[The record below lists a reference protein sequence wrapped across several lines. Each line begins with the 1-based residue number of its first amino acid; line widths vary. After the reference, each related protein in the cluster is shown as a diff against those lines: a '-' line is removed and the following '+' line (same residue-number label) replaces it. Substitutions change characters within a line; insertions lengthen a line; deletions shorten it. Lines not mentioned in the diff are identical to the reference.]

1 MLKSQDQA
9 STLTSRVLAPVNF
22 IVLLAMIMVAG
33 LILLTQSIMAEQSDR
48 MIRATVSGLMAEQKK
63 SLASEVE
70 ALALADPSVLE
81 RSGSFDRIAD
91 YALIMDA
98 NGPTLKAW
106 DRGIPTIADGLGL
119 MGPPLNQL
127 INASL
132 VGGQKTH
139 IQTGLVVIRGQLA
152 TVALTLLPEPRAAKG
167 VPAGPARVLVL
178 AKIMQPEQLLVL
190 GKGSNITDLRFDNNR
205 WLGSVPGII
214 PIQTGH
220 GLAAGGIRWSNP
232 VEGLAILRLWPMVLV
247 ILGLLAA
254 LIVQGLR
261 AQGAAAEKLSGAEA
275 RARFIATHDAL
286 TQLSN
291 RTHFMDSL
299 KASMARLRRSGG
311 QMSILLIDLD
321 LFKDVNDTLGH
332 AVGDALL
339 RGSAQRIRS
348 SLEDCDLVARL
359 GGDLFAIQIFGPRQS
374 YKVRALC
381 ERLARAFA
389 DEFQIDGHAIRMT
402 LSIGCAMAPDHSL
415 DAEGLL
421 KRAELALKK
430 IKANGRNGYYLFDDL
445 MNRTLNTRQRLERD
459 LRAAI
464 KTMDQFVLYYQPQ
477 LDLKTGQVVSL
488 EALIRWLHPELGLV
502 PPGDFIPIA
511 EETGLIAPLG
521 DWVIDRACKDARRWP
536 DLRVAVNV
544 SPAQFREARLVN
556 VVQTALKAS
565 TILAGQMELEI
576 TESVLYANPQ
586 RTRELLTGLQAL
598 GIDLAMDDF
607 GTGYSNLAQL
617 GSFRFKTL
625 KLDRSFVSK
634 IGQDPYADAICAAV
648 LSLAQSMRLRTVA
661 EGVETEEQASF
672 LSQNHC
678 TLGQGFLFS
687 RPMPVEHLERLLAAK
702 AQFWP
707 RLVAA

>member
-1 MLKSQDQA
+1 MLKSQDQVRA
-9 STLTSRVLAPVNF
+9 MTSQVLAPVNF
-22 IVLLAMIMVAG
+22 IVLLIMIMVAG
-33 LILLTQSIMAEQSDR
+33 LVILTQSIMADQSDR

-70 ALALADPSVLE
+70 ALAVINTSGFEPSRSFGELAD
-81 RSGSFDRIAD
+81 
-91 YALIMDA
+91 YTLIMA
-98 NGPTLKAW
+98 AHGQTLKAW
-106 DRGIPTIADGLGL
+106 DRGVPTIADGLGL
-119 MGPPLNQL
+119 MGPPLSQML
-127 INASL
+127 NASL
-132 VGGQKTH
+132 GGAPSDHT
-139 IQTGLVVIRGQLA
+139 QTGLMVIRGQLA
-152 TVALTLLPEPRAAKG
+152 IVALTQLPARLPPSAPSTA
-167 VPAGPARVLVL
+167 PDRVLVL
-178 AKIMQPEQLLVL
+178 AKIMQPEQLLAL
-190 GKGSNITDLRFDNNR
+190 GEGSNIMGLRFDNNR
-205 WLGSVPGII
+205 WLGAELGIM

-220 GLAAGGIRWSNP
+220 SLVAGGIRWSNP
-232 VEGLAILRLWPMVLV
+232 VKSMAVLRLWPMVLV

-254 LIVQGLR
+254 LIAHALR
-261 AQGAAAEKLSGAEA
+261 AQGTAAEKLSGAEA
-275 RARFIATHDAL
+275 RARFIATHDPL

-311 QMSILLIDLD
+311 QMSVLLIDLD

-339 RGSAQRIRS
+339 RGSAQRICS
-348 SLEDCDLVARL
+348 SLDDADLVARL
-359 GGDLFAIQIFGPRQS
+359 GGDLFAIQIFGPGQF

-389 DEFQIDGHAIRMT
+389 DEFQIDGHAIRLT

-430 IKANGRNGYYLFDDL
+430 IKANGRNGYCLFDDV
-445 MNRTLNTRQRLERD
+445 MNRSLNTRHRLERD

-488 EALIRWLHPELGLV
+488 EALIRWLHPELGLI
-502 PPGDFIPIA
+502 PPADFIPLA
-511 EETGLIAPLG
+511 EETGLIASLG
-521 DWVIDRACKDARRWP
+521 DWVIGQACRDARRWP

-556 VVQTALKAS
+556 VVQSALEAS
-565 TILAGQMELEI
+565 GVSADQMELEI

-586 RTRELLTGLQAL
+586 RTRELLTGLQSL
-598 GIDLAMDDF
+598 GTDLAMDDF

-661 EGVETEEQASF
+661 EGIETEEQARF
-672 LSQNHC
+672 LSLNHC

-687 RPMPVEHLERLLAAK
+687 RPMAVERLERLLAAK

-707 RLVAA
+707 EPVAA

>member
-1 MLKSQDQA
+1 
-9 STLTSRVLAPVNF
+9 
-22 IVLLAMIMVAG
+22 MIMVAG
-33 LILLTQSIMAEQSDR
+33 LGLLAQSHMAKQSDG
-48 MIRATVSGLMAEQKK
+48 MIRASVSGLMAEQQKR
-63 SLASEVE
+63 LASAVE
-70 ALALADPSVLE
+70 ALALSNPSSPDPSRFFGE
-81 RSGSFDRIAD
+81 PAD
-91 YALIMDA
+91 YTLVMAA
-98 NGPTLKAW
+98 HGPTLKAW
-106 DRGIPTIADGLGL
+106 DRGIPTLADGLGL

-132 VGGQKTH
+132 IGSQKDHT
-139 IQTGLVVIRGQLA
+139 QTGLMVIRGQLA
-152 TVALTLLPEPRAAKG
+152 IIALTPLPEPLAANRART
-167 VPAGPARVLVL
+167 GPSRVLVL
-178 AKIMQPEQLLVL
+178 AKIMQPDQLRAL
-190 GKGSNITDLRFDNNR
+190 GQGANITDLRFDNHR
-205 WLGSVPGII
+205 WQTTGAGTMPI
-214 PIQTGH
+214 PSGH
-220 GLAAGGIRWSNP
+220 GLVAGGIRWSVP
-232 VEGLAILRLWPMVLV
+232 VKNAAFMPLWSMVLL

-254 LIVQGLR
+254 LMAHGLR
-261 AQGAAAEKLSGAEA
+261 TEAAAAAKLSEAEA
-275 RARFIATHDAL
+275 RARYMAIHDPL

-291 RTHFMDSL
+291 RTDFMDRL

-311 QMSILLIDLD
+311 QTSILLIDLD

-430 IKANGRNGYYLFDDL
+430 IKANGRNGYCLFDDL

-511 EETGLIAPLG
+511 EETGLIAALG
-521 DWVIDRACKDARRWP
+521 DWVINQACRDARRWP

-544 SPAQFREARLVN
+544 SPAQFREARLVD

-565 TILAGQMELEI
+565 GILAGQMELEI

-634 IGQDPYADAICAAV
+634 IGKDPFADVICAS
-648 LSLAQSMRLRTVA
+648 LLWLAQSLRLRTVA
-661 EGVETEEQASF
+661 EGIETEEQASF

-687 RPMPVEHLERLLAAK
+687 RPMPVARLEKLLAKK
-702 AQFWP
+702 ARLWP
-707 RLVAA
+707 RPVAA

>member
-1 MLKSQDQA
+1 MLKSQDQV

-22 IVLLAMIMVAG
+22 IVLVTMIMVAG
-33 LILLTQSIMAEQSDR
+33 LIILAQSIMAEQSDR

-70 ALALADPSVLE
+70 ALALADPSGLE
-81 RSGSFDRIAD
+81 PSSSFRAPAD

-98 NGPTLKAW
+98 HGPTLKAW
-106 DRGIPTIADGLGL
+106 ERGLATIADGLGL
-119 MGPPLNQL
+119 MGPALNQL

-132 VGGQKTH
+132 TGSQEDHT
-139 IQTGLVVIRGQLA
+139 QTGLVVIRGQLA
-152 TVALTLLPEPRAAKG
+152 IVALTPLPRPKAAQG
-167 VPAGPARVLVL
+167 VATGPARVLVL
-178 AKIMQPEQLLVL
+178 AKIMQPEQLLAL

-205 WLGSVPGII
+205 WLGSQPGII

-232 VEGLAILRLWPMVLV
+232 IEGLAILRLLPMVLI

-254 LIVQGLR
+254 LIVQGLK
-261 AQGAAAEKLSGAEA
+261 AQGTAAEKLSGAEA
-275 RARFIATHDAL
+275 RARFIATHDPL
-286 TQLSN
+286 TQLFN

-459 LRAAI
+459 LRGAI

-511 EETGLIAPLG
+511 EETGLIAALG
-521 DWVIDRACKDARRWP
+521 DWVIDQACRDARRWP
-536 DLRVAVNV
+536 DLRVSVNV

-556 VVQTALKAS
+556 VVQTALEAS
-565 TILAGQMELEI
+565 GISAGQMELEI

-625 KLDRSFVSK
+625 KLDRSFVSR

-661 EGVETEEQASF
+661 EGVETEEQARF

-687 RPMPVEHLERLLAAK
+687 RPLPVERLERLLAKK

>member
-1 MLKSQDQA
+1 
-9 STLTSRVLAPVNF
+9 
-22 IVLLAMIMVAG
+22 
-33 LILLTQSIMAEQSDR
+33 
-48 MIRATVSGLMAEQKK
+48 
-63 SLASEVE
+63 
-70 ALALADPSVLE
+70 
-81 RSGSFDRIAD
+81 
-91 YALIMDA
+91 
-98 NGPTLKAW
+98 
-106 DRGIPTIADGLGL
+106 
-119 MGPPLNQL
+119 
-127 INASL
+127 
-132 VGGQKTH
+132 
-139 IQTGLVVIRGQLA
+139 
-152 TVALTLLPEPRAAKG
+152 
-167 VPAGPARVLVL
+167 
-178 AKIMQPEQLLVL
+178 
-190 GKGSNITDLRFDNNR
+190 
-205 WLGSVPGII
+205 
-214 PIQTGH
+214 
-220 GLAAGGIRWSNP
+220 
-232 VEGLAILRLWPMVLV
+232 
-247 ILGLLAA
+247 
-254 LIVQGLR
+254 
-261 AQGAAAEKLSGAEA
+261 
-275 RARFIATHDAL
+275 
-286 TQLSN
+286 
-291 RTHFMDSL
+291 
-299 KASMARLRRSGG
+299 
-311 QMSILLIDLD
+311 
-321 LFKDVNDTLGH
+321 
-332 AVGDALL
+332 
-339 RGSAQRIRS
+339 
-348 SLEDCDLVARL
+348 
-359 GGDLFAIQIFGPRQS
+359 
-374 YKVRALC
+374 
-381 ERLARAFA
+381 LARAFA

-459 LRAAI
+459 LRGAI

-511 EETGLIAPLG
+511 EETGLIAALG
-521 DWVIDRACKDARRWP
+521 DWVIDQACRDARRWP
-536 DLRVAVNV
+536 DLRVSVNV

-556 VVQTALKAS
+556 VVQTALEAS
-565 TILAGQMELEI
+565 GISAGQMELEI

-625 KLDRSFVSK
+625 KLDRSFVSR

-661 EGVETEEQASF
+661 EGVETEEQARF

-687 RPMPVEHLERLLAAK
+687 RPLPVERLERLLAKK